1 LLFDYAA
8 NSLWAKGFNPT
19 LKVAAEIEEV
29 LREISLEIAR
39 SGGQGAV
46 TTFSEIIEATTGDD
60 IITGS
65 NRDTQ
70 IRLIQGRSLGGN
82 DVLIGGGGTNE
93 LSFENLNDI
102 LFFVG
107 GGNFRPEAQ
116 YSSRDGSITGSFTST
131 NILQIL
137 FDDGAEAS
145 QRFLFS
151 ESDPLGTYLALA
163 GSSAA
168 DTISLAGDGTS
179 AADITFGSG
188 SSAVAVDVDP
198 SDFLGAIVYGG
209 SGDDTIVLGSR
220 GTYLVDGGAGND
232 IITGGPGGDALIGG
246 SGDDTFIVANPN
258 DLKDALIAGGAN
270 DTNTGDTL
278 QIGNSTTSTGQTF
291 QLDDKAT
298 SGLETL
304 SVFTDN
310 TTIVVGSTQLR
321 NFDSVVGVDKNNNGI
336 DDDVTGVTLQGAFQT
351 VNLAGLTVSTAVS
364 TLSATPDGSNG
375 VSITDTGDDTNR
387 IILGSAFND
396 GLSGQ
401 GGDDIFVPLGGFDF
415 VSGGDGNDAI
425 LVLANS
431 DLTSGFSFSGG
442 AGTDTLLVFNS
453 AVTELEL
460 SLTNSSLVS
469 VEAWNTT
476 SGDADGV
483 TIKTN
488 NNVLFFSGI
497 ETITAGD
504 GSGDNLKIGQL
515 NGQAGFVDL
524 RGKTLSKVDT
534 ITLTEASFAQDLII
548 DSDTTLTGLGAITG
562 TVSSTGIAD
571 EEVFVLGGDFD
582 FSGVAFSNIQQVLLQ
597 TASGSTNF
605 VSKQTIG
612 LDSTTDFAN
621 GSGATGR
628 ITGFDSTGLKNAISS
643 ITASDV
649 FDYKSDLKSGNG
661 TTLSASNNL
670 TINDIS
676 AIPSGGRI
684 DYISG
689 DASGIVEFE
698 GGTRRL
704 DLNFTTSTAGEIES
718 AIEALLESTDSNS
731 NLTGLSAQVTQGAAN
746 TDCLLLF
753 VDTANSNTAIVRYQ
767 EGGTSEAD
775 FSGELNLL
783 AVVDAGF
790 NFADGDII

>member
-1 LLFDYAA
+1 
-8 NSLWAKGFNPT
+8 
-19 LKVAAEIEEV
+19 
-29 LREISLEIAR
+29 
-39 SGGQGAV
+39 
-46 TTFSEIIEATTGDD
+46 
-60 IITGS
+60 
-65 NRDTQ
+65 
-70 IRLIQGRSLGGN
+70 
-82 DVLIGGGGTNE
+82 
-93 LSFENLNDI
+93 
-102 LFFVG
+102 
-107 GGNFRPEAQ
+107 
-116 YSSRDGSITGSFTST
+116 
-131 NILQIL
+131 
-137 FDDGAEAS
+137 
-145 QRFLFS
+145 
-151 ESDPLGTYLALA
+151 
-163 GSSAA
+163 
-168 DTISLAGDGTS
+168 
-179 AADITFGSG
+179 
-188 SSAVAVDVDP
+188 
-198 SDFLGAIVYGG
+198 
-209 SGDDTIVLGSR
+209 
-220 GTYLVDGGAGND
+220 
-232 IITGGPGGDALIGG
+232 
-246 SGDDTFIVANPN
+246 
-258 DLKDALIAGGAN
+258 
-270 DTNTGDTL
+270 
-278 QIGNSTTSTGQTF
+278 
-291 QLDDKAT
+291 
-298 SGLETL
+298 
-304 SVFTDN
+304 TD
-310 TTIVVGSTQLR
+310 
-321 NFDSVVGVDKNNNGI
+321 
-336 DDDVTGVTLQGAFQT
+336 
-351 VNLAGLTVSTAVS
+351 
-364 TLSATPDGSNG
+364 TLSAT
-375 VSITDTGDDTNR
+375 
-387 IILGSAFND
+387 
-396 GLSGQ
+396 
-401 GGDDIFVPLGGFDF
+401 
-415 VSGGDGNDAI
+415 
-425 LVLANS
+425 
-431 DLTSGFSFSGG
+431 
-442 AGTDTLLVFNS
+442 S

-460 SLTNSSLVS
+460 SLSNISLVS
-469 VEAWNTT
+469 VEAWNTAL
-476 SGDADGV
+476 GDSDGV

-571 EEVFVLGGDFD
+571 DRVSVRGGDFD
-582 FSGVAFSNIQQVLLQ
+582 FSGVAFSNIQQVFIRNADFSSSQ
-597 TASGSTNF
+597 D
-605 VSKQTIG
+605 SKQTIG

-661 TTLSASNNL
+661 TTLSSSNNL

-676 AIPSGGRI
+676 TIPSGGRV

-689 DASGIVEFE
+689 DTSGIVEFE

-731 NLTGLSAQVTQGAAN
+731 NLTGLSAQVTQGATN